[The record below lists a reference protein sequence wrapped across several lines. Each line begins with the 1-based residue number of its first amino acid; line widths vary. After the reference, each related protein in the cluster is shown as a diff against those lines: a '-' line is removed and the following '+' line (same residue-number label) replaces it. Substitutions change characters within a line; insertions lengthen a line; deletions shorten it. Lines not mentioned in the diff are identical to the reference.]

1 MAAVALEANSLSPFV
16 HKHSNLPSSFWYSND
31 FEENFMLS
39 VSMCP
44 LLFRYREKKCHF
56 WVYKNNC
63 SKHKHYRRL
72 KWPTT
77 LLFKIKLS

>member
-1 MAAVALEANSLSPFV
+1 MLIRMHSENPETFRRTLMAAVALEANSLSPFV

-56 WVYKNNC
+56 
-63 SKHKHYRRL
+63 
-72 KWPTT
+72 
-77 LLFKIKLS
+77 